1 MLRVEIHQVFYG
13 KYMLRVV
20 LRVVTCC
27 YVLRYAK
34 SFFKICFLKTLLC
47 YKSME
52 KGGILAYH
60 QLDKTKETKYMQ
72 NVNNK
77 TAC

>member
-13 KYMLRVV
+13 KYMFRIV

-34 SFFKICFLKTLLC
+34 SFFKIFVLKTLLC

-52 KGGILAYH
+52 GILAYH
-60 QLDKTKETKYMQ
+60 KLDKTKQTKYMQ